1 MVHCQLTQL
10 NYKYLQRNNNLELV
24 MRLPFKDTNN
34 RIIQEVNSIFYRVGE
49 CFIRSISPSISMREV
64 NVMLADG
71 SVTQSPTF
79 DIGSV
84 SKFYEHLIRS
94 LSGWQSSGIS
104 RSQIEDLNRIYCEFR
119 KYVGKYDV
127 KGYFGVQFHALPY
140 YQVNRNVLDIQR
152 NLRRL
157 EDEGIQYYS
166 QISQQANNEI
176 KEELSSRGLS
186 NLSEDELFKNL
197 LENEGLY
204 GDLVKKAESIERG
217 FPQYLDID
225 YQKKLLFK
233 ELEDLV
239 VELYQVPPV
248 LIDYNKLM
256 QGEAGVAMYVDVGT
270 IKNEKTGASD
280 PFVNTKR
287 LSAVHSEQLVS
298 AFLEVQDAMDRA

>member
-1 MVHCQLTQL
+1 M
-10 NYKYLQRNNNLELV
+10 NYKYLQRNKTLELV

-34 RIIQEVNSIFYRVGE
+34 RNIQEVNSTFYRVGE

-71 SVTQSPTF
+71 SVTQSHTF

-84 SKFYEHLIRS
+84 SKFYEHLIQS
-94 LSGWQSSGIS
+94 LSGWQNSGIS

-119 KYVGKYDV
+119 KTVGKYDV
-127 KGYFGVQFHALPY
+127 KGYFGIQFHALPY

-186 NLSEDELFKNL
+186 NLTEDELFKNL

-204 GDLVKKAESIERG
+204 GDLVKKAESIESG

-256 QGEAGVAMYVDVGT
+256 QGEAGVAMYIDVGT
-270 IKNEKTGASD
+270 IKNEKTRASD

-287 LSAVHSEQLVS
+287 LTAVHSEQLVS
-298 AFLEVQDAMDRA
+298 ALLEVQDAMNRA